1 MQTEAGLAETTQ
13 SDAVD
18 ATGRSGK
25 CGTGQPRATT
35 STRHSRQQWKPAKCD
50 ACGEPLQEWEVRI
63 CEGCGIFDATEAMEI
78 GEMTTCFRER
88 RETEIMPND
97 EVVASLC
104 IRDKPSEM
112 FRAWVVVSSGCH
124 LFTVNGVLF
133 ARGSKQEK
141 EMAKG
146 FVSGWRAALA
156 MGLD

>member
-1 MQTEAGLAETTQ
+1 MQTEAGQVEKTQ
-13 SDAVD
+13 SDADD
-18 ATGRSGK
+18 ATEASGK
-25 CGTGQPRATT
+25 SGTGQPRATT

-63 CEGCGIFDATEAMEI
+63 CEGCGIFDATKAMEM
-78 GEMTTCFRER
+78 GEITTCFRER
-88 RETEIMPND
+88 REAEIMPND